1 VFGGMM
7 MEEEKVANLL
17 YQLRDEIAVD
27 ETLKGNLRDS
37 FIKKRKPIW
46 KRVWVYAVTAAIIF
60 FAFFLRDSQP
70 NPVEAHDFKV
80 TNTLSLVS
88 IGSGRVT
95 AMAHY
100 NGKMYLSL
108 KNKGL
113 FVNTKNEMK
122 KISNSIADDLSTDS
136 SGENLLFSANGS
148 VASLN
153 LNTNQKKILIN
164 SNSSVHYSHPVWKD
178 NQTIYAAKD
187 SGKKQEIVE
196 FNLKTHKEK
205 VLTNGKN
212 PSYIEKTQMLVFERN
227 GKIILRDKNGTEKL
241 ADNGAEPSVSLD
253 GQYISY
259 IKVSSGIEDVWV
271 TDMVLKTKKMV
282 TSNPDQN
289 GYHYF
294 QPVWSSTDRG
304 LFVLKQQS
312 AFKNGSLQIMKIDLG
327 EKELDANQTVNRFLQ
342 ALISRDDDYA
352 KKIMKNPPEILTISN
367 PHQTGYKILSTSE
380 EKDGTTTHVQAEV
393 TWSYTANP
401 YYKLTTYDFKLIQGK
416 NGYVISQVSELN
428 SIELKPEINTNRIL
442 LIEGDK
448 KEILFSLSD
457 IPSKLVKASNSRIA
471 SLVFDPTGN
480 KVYFTVQE
488 IQDQSNQ
495 AAVNLFSYNINS
507 KDFTFIDRIESIDG
521 HNNIGIS
528 SMSLSGS
535 GKYLAIDLYLDG
547 PPFSAYVYV
556 YDLKNNEQMK
566 QFHQTH
572 SLMWQDDQYYMQ
584 MTPDDQFMLLNR
596 FDPTA
601 KTK

>member
-1 VFGGMM
+1 MFGGIM

-27 ETLKGNLRDS
+27 ETLKENLRSS
-37 FIKKRKPIW
+37 FMKKRKLLW
-46 KRVWVYAVTAAIIF
+46 NGVWVFTVTAAIIF

-80 TNTLSLVS
+80 TNSFSLVN
-88 IGSGRVT
+88 IGSGQVT

-100 NGKMYLSL
+100 QGKMYLSL
-108 KNKGL
+108 KNRGL
-113 FVNTKNEMK
+113 LVHTNNKVE
-122 KISNSIADDLSTDS
+122 KISNDIANDLSADF
-136 SGENLLFSANGS
+136 SGENLLLSANEGVFS
-148 VASLN
+148 IN
-153 LNTNQKKILIN
+153 LDTNQKKALIN
-164 SNSSVHYSHPVWKD
+164 NETSVHYSHPVWKD
-178 NQTIYAAKD
+178 NQTIYVAK
-187 SGKKQEIVE
+187 SSENKQEIVE

-205 VLTNGKN
+205 IITDGKN

-227 GKIILRDKNGTEKL
+227 GKIILRDKNGAEKT
-241 ADNGAEPSVSLD
+241 ADNGTEPAVSLD
-253 GQYISY
+253 GQYVSY
-259 IKVSSGIEDVWV
+259 VKTKNGIDDVWV
-271 TDMVLKTKKMV
+271 TDMALKTKKRV
-282 TSNPDQN
+282 TANPDKN
-289 GYHYF
+289 GYRYF
-294 QPVWSSTDRG
+294 SPVWSSTDRG

-327 EKELDANQTVNRFLQ
+327 EKELDASQTVNRFLQ
-342 ALISRDDDYA
+342 ALITRDDDYA
-352 KKIMKNPPEILTISN
+352 KKMMKNPPEFLTISN

-380 EKDGTTTHVQAEV
+380 EKDGTTHVQAEV

-401 YYKLTTYDFKLIQGK
+401 YYKRTTYDFELIQGK

-428 SIELKPEINTNRIL
+428 SKELKPEINSNRIQ

-448 KEILFSLSD
+448 KEIIFALSD
-457 IPSKLVKASNSRIA
+457 IPSKLVKASHSRLT
-471 SLVFDPTGN
+471 SLALDPTGN
-480 KVYFTVQE
+480 KVYFTMQE
-488 IQDQSNQ
+488 VQDQPNQ
-495 AAVNLFSYNINS
+495 AAVNLFSYDINGKS
-507 KDFTFIDRIESIDG
+507 FTFIDRIESIDG
-521 HNNIGIS
+521 HENIGIS

-535 GKYLAIDLYLDG
+535 GKYLAVDLYLDE

-556 YDLKNNEQMK
+556 YDLNNNEQLK

-601 KTK
+601 KAK

>member
-1 VFGGMM
+1 MFGGMM
-7 MEEEKVANLL
+7 MEEDKVVKQL
-17 YQLRDEIAVD
+17 YQLRDSIKVD
-27 ETLKGNLRDS
+27 ETFKGNLRES
-37 FIKKRKPIW
+37 FLKKRKPLW
-46 KRVWVYAVTAAIIF
+46 KSVWVYTVAAAIIIF
-60 FAFFLRDSQP
+60 SFFLGDSQP
-70 NPVEAHDFKV
+70 KPVEAHNFKV

-122 KISNSIADDLSTDS
+122 KISNDIADDLSADS
-136 SGENLLFSANGS
+136 SEENLLFSANGS

-164 SNSSVHYSHPVWKD
+164 SSSSVQYSHPVWKD

-187 SGKKQEIVE
+187 SGNKQEIVE

-212 PSYIEKTQMLVFERN
+212 PSYIEKTQMLIFERS
-227 GKIILRDKNGTEKL
+227 GKIILRDKDGSEKT
-241 ADNGAEPSVSLD
+241 ADNGTEPSVSLD
-253 GQYISY
+253 GQYVSY
-259 IKVSSGIEDVWV
+259 VKTRNGIEDVWV
-271 TDMVLKTKKMV
+271 TDIALKMKRMV

-327 EKELDANQTVNRFLQ
+327 EKELDATQTVNRFLQ
-342 ALISRDDDYA
+342 ALITRDDDYA
-352 KKIMKNPPEILTISN
+352 KKMMKNPPEILTISN

-380 EKDGTTTHVQAEV
+380 EKNGTTHVQAEV

-401 YYKLTTYDFKLIQGK
+401 YYKLTTYDFELNQGK
-416 NGYVISQVSELN
+416 NGYVISKVSELN
-428 SIELKPEINTNRIL
+428 NIELKPEIDSNRIQ

-448 KEILFSLSD
+448 KETLFALSD

-471 SLVFDPTGN
+471 SLVLDPTGN

-488 IQDQSNQ
+488 MQDHSNQ

-521 HNNIGIS
+521 HTNIGIS

-535 GKYLAIDLYLDG
+535 GKYLAIDLYLDE
-547 PPFSAYVYV
+547 PPFSAYVYI
-556 YDLKNNEQMK
+556 YDLNNNEQMK
-566 QFHQTH
+566 PFKQTH
-572 SLMWQDDQYYMQ
+572 SVMWQDDQYYMQ

-596 FDPTA
+596 FDPTG